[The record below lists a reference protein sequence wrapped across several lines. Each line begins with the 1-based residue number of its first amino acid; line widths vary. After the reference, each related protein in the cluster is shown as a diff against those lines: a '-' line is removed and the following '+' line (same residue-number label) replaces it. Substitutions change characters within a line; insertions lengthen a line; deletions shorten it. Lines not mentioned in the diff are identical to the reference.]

1 MGAVFSNTTSSIHHR
16 ADLRTPCAAM
26 IQKDEVRDI
35 LPVFSDRPASPGPA
49 RTRFVVSLQ
58 NSLVLH
64 SLEGRT
70 CAGPHPCAR
79 SLRIHGASR
88 DRISIPNSKAVGA
101 LKVALYV
108 AGTVFPT
115 GEEPVR
121 NQRLFPL
128 LLGKLTDIL
137 VQFLSSAPPSARAL
151 QDQIQIQDLSGLSL
165 RPAPFVTLFSR
176 AILALHRHPTAP
188 LFSRRCA
195 TGEVPNSLVY

>member
-121 NQRLFPL
+121 NQLPFIRASFRACTSRPDPDPGFVRPVLA
-128 LLGKLTDIL
+128 
-137 VQFLSSAPPSARAL
+137 SSAIRYSVL
-151 QDQIQIQDLSGLSL
+151 QGH
-165 RPAPFVTLFSR
+165 SR
-176 AILALHRHPTAP
+176 ATSPPNCPTFFSALRDW
-188 LFSRRCA
+188 
-195 TGEVPNSLVY
+195 